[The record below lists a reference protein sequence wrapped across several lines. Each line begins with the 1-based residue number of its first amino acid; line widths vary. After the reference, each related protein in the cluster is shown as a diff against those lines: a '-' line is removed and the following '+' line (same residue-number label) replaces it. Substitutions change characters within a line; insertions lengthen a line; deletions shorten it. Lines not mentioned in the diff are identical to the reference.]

1 MHACIHICR
10 PTCMCIC
17 VYIYMHAYMYALRL
31 YYVCSMHECM
41 HYVYRAYVCIMY
53 VCMAL
58 CMHVYMYIYA
68 CMLVSFV
75 LLLSSVFFY
84 SIVSSI
90 SFSWSQLVTFSVL
103 LIIFS
108 SSLTQS
114 IFFPF
119 CFLSPG
125 VPYCLSTWLFIFL
138 SYSVCL
144 SLTFYLCFLSRRGAY
159 LQLFTLCNLKLHCR
173 ESIRWGINTAIAGGW
188 WTHLEGAE

>member
-1 MHACIHICR
+1 MHAF
-10 PTCMCIC
+10 
-17 VYIYMHAYMYALRL
+17 IYVGLH
-31 YYVCSMHECM
+31 VC
-41 HYVYRAYVCIMY
+41 AYVCISICMHICMHYDCIMCVACMNVCIMCIGPMY
-53 VCMAL
+53 VSCMYVW
-58 CMHVYMYIYA
+58 HYA
-68 CMLVSFV
+68 CMFICIYMHVCLCLSFSFT
-75 LLLSSVFFY
+75 LRFFFY

-90 SFSWSQLVTFSVL
+90 LFSWSQLVTFSVL